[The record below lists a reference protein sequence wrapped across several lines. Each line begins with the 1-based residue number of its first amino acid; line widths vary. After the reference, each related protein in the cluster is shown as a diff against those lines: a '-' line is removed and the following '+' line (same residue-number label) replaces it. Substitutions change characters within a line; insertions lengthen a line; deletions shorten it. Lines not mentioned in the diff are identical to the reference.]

1 MTARSVPS
9 RCPFS
14 FAALFFI
21 GIAAAG
27 LTGCATVTSPEKRIA
42 ADLELFHSQS
52 EKHQDLISRGQVIEG
67 MSKDAVYLA
76 WGRPHETKQSS
87 RDGKARETWV
97 YYGSEAVPVQ
107 TVGVSMGYG
116 GGYYA
121 PGCASPFYDFGYQY
135 ANRDY
140 VAGKV
145 EFEKNQVVF
154 WERNERR

>member
-1 MTARSVPS
+1 MTASSVS
-9 RCPFS
+9 MDRRFG
-14 FAALFFI
+14 FAASLFI
-21 GIAAAG
+21 GIAMIG

-42 ADLELFHSQS
+42 ADLELFHSLP
-52 EKHQDLISRGQVIEG
+52 EKHQDLISRGQVTEG
-67 MSKDAVYLA
+67 MSKDAVYLS

-116 GGYYA
+116 GYYG